1 MKLKNMLHWL
11 LLFLPLF
18 WLSLL
23 LFFIITFFNMTCT
36 VTIVTTLCRDA
47 SLVSVSQFYL
57 SCHVVNTDRKKA
69 DWTLCLMKY
78 LSMETYGEVEVWLH
92 SCKNSPPCQWS
103 ASHPFPLIP
112 SEKKAL
118 NSHKTGDRVWRL
130 SRREKSPVTG
140 ESEFL
145 VFHPATLPTVDN

>member
-1 MKLKNMLHWL
+1 MLPWL

-23 LFFIITFFNMTCT
+23 LFFIITFFDMTCT

-47 SLVSVSQFYL
+47 SLVSISQFYL
-57 SCHVVNTDRKKA
+57 SCHVNTDHKKA
-69 DWTLCLMKY
+69 DWPLCLMKH

-112 SEKKAL
+112 SKKKKKTL
-118 NSHKTGDRVWRL
+118 DSHKTRETGFGGFPEEKNLLPLASQNFWFSTPQHCRL
-130 SRREKSPVTG
+130 
-140 ESEFL
+140 
-145 VFHPATLPTVDN
+145 